1 MNPALNA
8 LSFLIGSIFSF
19 YAMIVAI
26 RFLMQAFRVDYY
38 NPLAQFVVKMTDP
51 PLKPLRRIIPGW
63 GGFDVAALI
72 LCLLVIFLKLLAF
85 KLLSL
90 EYVPA
95 AGDQFRVALLG
106 GPHLVILALLD
117 LLNLFFNILIFSIV
131 IMALMSWIIQDPG
144 HPMYAML
151 TRLTA
156 PILAP
161 VRRFV
166 PPIGGLDLSA
176 LVAILGLITLKLFVM
191 GILVG
196 GFFG

>member
-51 PLKPLRRIIPGW
+51 PLRPLRRIIPGW
-63 GGFDVAALI
+63 GGLDMAALI
-72 LCLLVIFLKLLAF
+72 LCLLVIFLKLLTF
-85 KLLSL
+85 KLLAL
-90 EYVPA
+90 ESVPA

-106 GPHLVILALLD
+106 APHLIILALLD

-151 TRLTA
+151 NRLTA
-156 PILAP
+156 PVLAP
-161 VRRFV
+161 VRRYV

-176 LVAILGLITLKLFVM
+176 LVAILGLITIKLFVM
-191 GILVG
+191 GMLVK